1 MALLNMRTKTPRRLF
16 VWIAECEFGS
26 RAGGFSLCSAKSL
39 HPNIRTADVAGSFV
53 LMNEN
58 GMSPKTPLLTPEEL
72 PSGRVLSVYCSG
84 GLMTA
89 GDVSPEDRGR
99 S

>member
-1 MALLNMRTKTPRRLF
+1 
-16 VWIAECEFGS
+16 
-26 RAGGFSLCSAKSL
+26 
-39 HPNIRTADVAGSFV
+39 AGSFV

-58 GMSPKTPLLTPEEL
+58 GVSPKTPLLTPEEL

-99 S
+99 VIDRPYSRVLQFRLRFRRQAKWESGVPQKVQCSRCCTSCANEDELRR